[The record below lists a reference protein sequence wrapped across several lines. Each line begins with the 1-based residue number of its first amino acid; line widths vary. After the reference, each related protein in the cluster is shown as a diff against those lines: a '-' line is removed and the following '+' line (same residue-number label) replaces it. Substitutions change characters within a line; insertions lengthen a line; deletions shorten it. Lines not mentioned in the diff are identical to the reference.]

1 MAGFEVIV
9 RPVVLPNIRPPQA
22 RTLAPEDDPERG
34 VCVLNGSSGGLID
47 LPISVNISF
56 SRSKAKETK
65 RRFDEVRIKKKD
77 DAGNV
82 DEETFIDVEVL
93 NRIEFR
99 GGDGTT
105 WTRRYADAEPR
116 DNIEILRRNVTRQ
129 NST

>member
-9 RPVVLPNIRPPQA
+9 RPVVRPNIRPPQA
-22 RTLAPEDDPERG
+22 RTLAPEDDPERS
-34 VCVLNGSSGGLID
+34 VCVLNGSSGQLID
-47 LPISVNISF
+47 LPISVNVSF

-65 RRFDEVRIKKKD
+65 RRFDEVRIKKMD

-82 DEETFIDVEVL
+82 DDETFVDVEVL

-105 WTRRYADAEPR
+105 WTRRYADAQPSA
-116 DNIEILRRNVTRQ
+116 NVEIRRRNVTRT
-129 NST
+129 NE